1 VVSWLVEILGADKI
15 VAALDKIAD
24 ALDKIKELLRKGQRS
39 PAVRIMLALP
49 QVTYKGKTTMADI
62 PLANDLVYTIGVIG
76 VDGAGNPAPLPAG
89 DVVSAVASDPTS
101 LGVAIG
107 TIGSAGAPAVVLTPL
122 KQNATGVTVT
132 VTDTAGLTQDVA
144 TFDIGPGV
152 AKGLGLDFANETTTP
167 QPVPPS

>member
-1 VVSWLVEILGADKI
+1 MNWLVEVLGLDKI
-15 VAALDKIAD
+15 VVALDKIAD
-24 ALDKIKELLRKGQRS
+24 ALDKIKELLKKGQRS
-39 PAVRIMLALP
+39 PVVRLALMLP
-49 QVTYKGKTTMADI
+49 LVRTKVGTNMADI
-62 PLANDLVYTIGVIG
+62 PLSNDLVYTIGVIG

-152 AKGLGLDFANETTTP
+152 AKGLGLDFADETTTP